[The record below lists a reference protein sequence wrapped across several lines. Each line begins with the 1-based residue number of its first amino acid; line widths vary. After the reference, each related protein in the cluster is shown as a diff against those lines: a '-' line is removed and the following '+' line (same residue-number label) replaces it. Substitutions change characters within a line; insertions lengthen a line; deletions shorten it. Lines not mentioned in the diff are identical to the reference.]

1 MDVGLR
7 EEGVLQREESNIRPR
22 GEVVDMM
29 ETYGAAPG
37 HRLCFHFHS
46 TA

>member
-7 EEGVLQREESNIRPR
+7 EEGVLQREESDISSE

-29 ETYGAAPG
+29 ETYGAAPR
-37 HRLCFHFHS
+37 HRLCFHS
-46 TA
+46 IA